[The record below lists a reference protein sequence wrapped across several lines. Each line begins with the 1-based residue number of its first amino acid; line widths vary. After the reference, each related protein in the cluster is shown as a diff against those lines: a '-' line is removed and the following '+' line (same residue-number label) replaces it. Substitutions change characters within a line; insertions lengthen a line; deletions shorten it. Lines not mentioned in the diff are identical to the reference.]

1 MSSDGVD
8 QDRRPRWVA
17 SDDDP
22 WRDTKYGRAGW
33 ISMKRS
39 HVWRPP
45 TDVHEN
51 SEAIL
56 VQVEV
61 AGMRGGEFSITYESD
76 LLLIRGS
83 RADMRTGNEY
93 HQLEIPYGDFAV
105 DIKLPVA
112 IDADRIEAFYGDG
125 FLKVTLPKAK
135 PKRVEINS

>member
-1 MSSDGVD
+1 
-8 QDRRPRWVA
+8 
-17 SDDDP
+17 
-22 WRDTKYGRAGW
+22 
-33 ISMKRS
+33 MKRT

-51 SEAIL
+51 DEAIL

-61 AGMRGGEFSITYESD
+61 AGMRGGEFSITFESE
-76 LLLIRGS
+76 LLSIRGS
-83 RADMRTGNEY
+83 RADTRTGNEY

-112 IDADRIEAFYGDG
+112 IDVDQIEAVYGDG
-125 FLKVTLPKAK
+125 FLRVTLPKAK